1 MLELPDAAEF
11 GARLA
16 GATSRVA
23 DDYVAGDVVH
33 EEPFTDQ
40 LCGRLKETLHEFETE
55 NIRWQ
60 VDVATGDKGRAR
72 LRMRSL
78 TKTKEEPLHGADLVM
93 VLDIELG
100 DYSVRKGLLAQ
111 AKRLEPGAK
120 MDADEWRRLRGQC
133 ERMLEVTSE
142 SVVFLYHKGGVT
154 PISATAVL
162 AYQERDLFSIDT
174 WPIEILY
181 SDFAMCWKGDPHIQ
195 ATDPASLEALRL
207 VTDARAAVRFV
218 GRGRA
223 DKAAAADVAT
233 RPPGGRRLHLDE

>member
-1 MLELPDAAEF
+1 MIELSDAGAF

-16 GATSRVA
+16 EATSRVA
-23 DDYVAGDVVH
+23 DDYVEGDVVH

-40 LCGRLKETLHEFETE
+40 LCGRLKETLHQFETE
-55 NIRWQ
+55 NLRWQ
-60 VDVATGDKGRAR
+60 VDVSTEGKGRAR

-100 DYSVRKGLLAQ
+100 DYRVKKGLLAQ
-111 AKRLEPGAK
+111 AKRLEPGTR

-133 ERMLEVTSE
+133 ERMLEVTPE
-142 SVVFLYHKGGVT
+142 SVVLLYHKGGVT

-162 AYQERDLFSIDT
+162 AYQERDLFSIPT
-174 WPIEILY
+174 WSIDIMY
-181 SDFAMCWKGDPHIQ
+181 ADFAMCWKGDPQIQ

-207 VTDARAAVRFV
+207 TVDARAAVRFV
-218 GRGRA
+218 GRA
-223 DKAAAADVAT
+223 HDDTIVEPKAAPI
-233 RPPGGRRLHLDE
+233 RPRSRKLNLDD

>member
-1 MLELPDAAEF
+1 MLDLIDAAEF
-11 GARLA
+11 GERLA

-23 DDYVAGDVVH
+23 DDYVEGDVVH

-40 LCGRLKETLHEFETE
+40 LCGRLKETLHEFETP

-60 VDVATGDKGRAR
+60 VDVATGDKARAR

-93 VLDIELG
+93 VLDTELG
-100 DYSVRKGLLAQ
+100 DYSIKKGLLAQ
-111 AKRLEPGAK
+111 AKRLEPGTK

-133 ERMLEVTSE
+133 ERMLDVTSE
-142 SVVFLYHKGGVT
+142 SVVLLYHKGGVT
-154 PISATAVL
+154 PISAAAVL

-181 SDFAMCWKGDPHIQ
+181 SDFARCWKGDPHIQ

-207 VTDARAAVRFV
+207 VTDARTAVRFV
-218 GRGRA
+218 GRGRDA
-223 DKAAAADVAT
+223 EYVRASVEK
-233 RPPGGRRLHLDE
+233 PGPRGRRINLDD